1 MSNKLDFS
9 TELLGRRALVS
20 GGTRGMGAAI
30 AQRLLDSGAKVV
42 VTGRSRG
49 DSLPAGAIFVGGDV
63 SSPEGVK
70 TIAAQAIGALGGL
83 DILVNNAGGARPFAA
98 GTASIPD
105 EEWQAAFEL
114 NLFAAVRLTNAV
126 LPALLESKFGAI
138 VNISSNA
145 ARMPFGPF
153 AHYGAAKAA
162 LDMYT
167 RTLSLDL
174 GPKGVRVNVVSPGP
188 VTTPGGEE
196 ARRAFSDATGAPA
209 DVFAQ
214 SVPLGR
220 LGTPDDVAE
229 VVALLASDRGKWMT
243 GANILVDGGMTA
255 R

>member
-1 MSNKLDFS
+1 MSSKLDLS
-9 TELLGRRALVS
+9 QELIGRRALVT

-30 AQRLLDSGAKVV
+30 AQRLLDVGAKVV

-49 DSLPAGAIFVGGDV
+49 ESIPAGAIFIAGDV
-63 SSPEGVK
+63 STASGVK
-70 TIAAQAIGALGGL
+70 DVAAKAVGALGGL
-83 DILVNNAGGARPFAA
+83 DILVNNAGGARPFAE

-126 LPALLESKFGAI
+126 LPALRESKVGSV

-162 LDMYT
+162 LDMYS
-167 RTLSLDL
+167 RTLALDL
-174 GPKGVRVNVVSPGP
+174 GPQGIRVNVVSPGP
-188 VTTPGGEE
+188 VETPGGDG
-196 ARRAFSDATGAPA
+196 ARQAFSAATGAPA
-209 DVFAQ
+209 DVFAKA
-214 SVPLGR
+214 VPLGR
-220 LGTPDDVAE
+220 LGSTDDVAE
-229 VVALLASDRGKWMT
+229 VVALLASDRSKWMT

>member
-9 TELLGRRALVS
+9 RELVGRRALVT

-30 AQRLLDSGAKVV
+30 AQRLLDAGAKVV

-49 DSLPAGAIFVGGDV
+49 EATPAGATFIAGDV
-63 SSPEGVK
+63 ASLEGVK
-70 TIAAQAIGALGGL
+70 AIAAGALEALGGL
-83 DILVNNAGGARPFAA
+83 DILVNNAGGASPFPGGAS
-98 GTASIPD
+98 SIPD
-105 EEWQAAFEL
+105 EEWQASLAL
-114 NLFAAVRLTNAV
+114 NLSAAVRLTNAV
-126 LPALLESKFGAI
+126 LPALRESKVGAI

-153 AHYGAAKAA
+153 AHYCAAKAA
-162 LDMYT
+162 LDMYS
-167 RTLSLDL
+167 RALALDL
-174 GPKGVRVNVVSPGP
+174 GPKGIRVVSPGP
-188 VTTPGGEE
+188 VNTPGGDE
-196 ARRAFSDATGAPA
+196 ARKAFSDATGAPA

-220 LGTPDDVAE
+220 LGSPDDVAE
-229 VVALLASDRGKWMT
+229 VVAMLASDRASWMT